1 MYQIWWGP
9 KGLFPGKSEI
19 DENALPNHVKD
30 IQEFF
35 EKRGESDRVLVYET
49 KHDQNGYDIICPFLG
64 VEKPDT
70 PWPNINAS
78 KNSENSKR
86 MLKEKTF
93 DGMTGDRMQ
102 MRKRKVQKV
111 RKIVDGVSL
120 IGLIGAVAVAATY
133 WQKGGFRR

>member
-1 MYQIWWGP
+1 M
-9 KGLFPGKSEI
+9 FAGKSAI

-64 VEKPDT
+64 VEKPDQA
-70 PWPNINAS
+70 WPNINAS
-78 KNSENSKR
+78 KDSENSKR

-93 DGMTGDRMQ
+93 DGMTGDKMQ
-102 MRKRKVQKV
+102 IRKRKVKNA
-111 RKIVDGVSL
+111 RKIVDAV
-120 IGLIGAVAVAATY
+120 GLVGLVGTVAFVATY
-133 WQKGGFRR
+133 WQRSGLKK